1 MAKKNKE
8 IEHQIIKIKLK
19 SFDHRLLDSVAK
31 QIVDLVTGYGA
42 KVIGPI
48 PLPTEIKRYTVL
60 RATFVHKDSQ
70 DQFEQRIHKRLIE
83 IFDVSPRLLEA
94 LKNFSLPAG
103 IEVQIKI

>member
-1 MAKKNKE
+1 MPKKNKE
-8 IEHQIIKIKLK
+8 KEQQVIRIKLK
-19 SFDHRLLDSVAK
+19 SFDHRLLDTVAR

-42 KVIGPI
+42 KVVGPI
-48 PLPTEIKRYTVL
+48 PLPTEIKKFSVL

-94 LKNFSLPAG
+94 LKNFNLPAG
-103 IEVQIKI
+103 IEAQIKL